1 MIKSANR
8 IALEAMRA
16 EMEKQAFLGDVWNG
30 IKGGVGALYDAGK
43 DAVGGVVDTVKNVGR
58 GAYNAATANLKN
70 LGGIGGSIGS
80 GIAQMFGA
88 TETAD
93 AMRGWANDQFKGA
106 REDYGDMF
114 DAGKGAL
121 GGIGRSL
128 WGGARLAVPG
138 ITAGVGAFNG
148 VVNGAEQRGAQ
159 QAQQAQPQQ
168 PAQPQ
173 GIADHVNKQIA
184 KDQTGKVAPAAAPVA
199 APAAAGV
206 AAGANAAQT
215 AQAANNARATAQAGN
230 AMMNG
235 GRPSRSSMANPQPN
249 PANARATAQAGNAMM
264 NGGRPSR
271 SSMANPQPSPANAR
285 AAAQAG
291 NSMMNGGRASRS
303 SMAANPAP
311 AAAPVAAP
319 QATPQAAPQSAIQ
332 STPQAAPAG
341 YNPAA
346 ITRAQMRQYSRYT
359 GARNMNSDMDRW
371 KTYQAMNGNRN
382 ASNRDYYAARRNGFR

>member
-16 EMEKQAFLGDVWNG
+16 EMEKQAIFGDIWNG
-30 IKGGVGALYDAGK
+30 IKGGASAVWDATK
-43 DAVGGVVDTVKNVGR
+43 DAVGGAIDTVKNVGR
-58 GAYNAATANLKN
+58 GAYNGVTAGLKTI
-70 LGGIGGSIGS
+70 GGIGGSIGS
-80 GIAQMFGA
+80 GLAQMVGA

-93 AMRGWANDQFKGA
+93 AMRGWANDQFKGVG
-106 REDYGDMF
+106 EDLGDMW
-114 DAGKGAL
+114 DSGKGAL
-121 GGIGRSL
+121 GGVGRSL
-128 WGGARLAVPG
+128 WGSARLAVPG
-138 ITAGVGAFNG
+138 ITAGAGAING
-148 VVNGAEQRGAQ
+148 VISGAEQRGAQ
-159 QAQQAQPQQ
+159 QAQQAQQPQQPQQ

-184 KDQTGKVAPAAAPVA
+184 NDKAAKPAGPMSKILAPIVNVAQQGAAMANTGSPNSTSTANPQPNPA
-199 APAAAGV
+199 
-206 AAGANAAQT
+206 
-215 AQAANNARATAQAGN
+215 NARAAAQAGN

-249 PANARATAQAGNAMM
+249 PT
-264 NGGRPSR
+264 
-271 SSMANPQPSPANAR
+271 NAR

-319 QATPQAAPQSAIQ
+319 QATPQAAPRSAVQ
-332 STPQAAPAG
+332 ATPQQAAPAG
-341 YNPAA
+341 YNPSA
-346 ITRAQMRQYSRYT
+346 ITRDQMRQYSRYT